1 VKKIRIETL
10 IVVAVLAVTIIAD
23 TLDLAT
29 NAWDWLKVV
38 KIIAAVV
45 GLVITWKQL
54 TRSSPYHKDL
64 LSSSDWT
71 SVAVGEFEIQ
81 VSHRVHGRG
90 DTPQVRCLV
99 PDGAG
104 WAECFTDAQVDGKGN
119 VKVTVTSPDTMRIEI
134 RA

>member
-23 TLDLAT
+23 SIDLAT
-29 NAWDWLKVV
+29 NTWDWLKVV
-38 KIIAAVV
+38 KIVAAVV

-54 TRSSPYHKDL
+54 ARSSPYHKDL
-64 LSSSDWT
+64 LSPSDWT
-71 SVAVGEFEIQ
+71 RVAAGVFETQ
-81 VSHRVHGRG
+81 VPYKVHGRG
-90 DTPQVRCLV
+90 DTPHVRCLV
-99 PDGAG
+99 RDGVG
-104 WAECFTDAQVDGKGN
+104 WAECFTDAEVDGKGN

>member
-1 VKKIRIETL
+1 MKKVRIETL

-23 TLDLAT
+23 SVDLAT

-38 KIIAAVV
+38 KILAAVI

-54 TRSSPYHKDL
+54 ARTSPYHKDL
-64 LSSSDWT
+64 LSPADWT
-71 SVAVGEFEIQ
+71 VVTGGTFETE
-81 VSHRVHGRG
+81 VSYKVHGRG
-90 DTPQVRCLV
+90 DTPHVRCLV

-104 WAECFTDAQVDGKGN
+104 WAECWTDAQVDDKGN
-119 VKVTVTSPDTMRIEI
+119 VKVTVTSPETMRVEI